1 MFLLTTSLIIL
12 AAGYITLVALVF
24 FHQERLAYFPQ
35 PGLFESPENWGY
47 TYEDVWLDT
56 ADGVRIHGWYVP
68 AAEPRGAA
76 IFFHGNGNN
85 IDSNAHELRALQ
97 LFGFNTLMLD
107 YRGYGLSEGSPIEAG
122 LYHDADAAWRYMTET
137 RGIAPKS
144 IVLVGQSLGGGVAT
158 YLAQQHDVAGVVL
171 MATFTSMADVGAE
184 HYSFLPV
191 HLLSRNRYPSLAR
204 LPDIQAP
211 LLIIH
216 SRDDR
221 TIGFSHAERL
231 YAAANEPKTLIA
243 LDGYGHGVGLG
254 TALID
259 HTPEVEH
266 FFESLPLPAMQ

>member
-1 MFLLTTSLIIL
+1 MIRKHYVPLYSYETPDVFTDYIPDYPGRRLYN
-12 AAGYITLVALVF
+12 AGGTCV

-221 TIGFSHAERL
+221 TMASAMPSGCML
-231 YAAANEPKTLIA
+231 
-243 LDGYGHGVGLG
+243 
-254 TALID
+254 
-259 HTPEVEH
+259 
-266 FFESLPLPAMQ
+266 LPTSQKP